1 MQCEIKLKNREK
13 IWCNTC
19 KAPCIRN
26 KQYYCN
32 KYKVYLYYNNGWYN
46 NKGDNNE

>member
-1 MQCEIKLKNREK
+1 MQCELKLKGESNK

-32 KYKVYLYYNNGWYN
+32 KHKVYLYYDEGWYR
-46 NKGDNNE
+46 NKNGN